1 MSSIKPPDG
10 RVPGASN
17 APSAPEGSPAGGVQR
32 SGGDFE
38 AALDAAEH
46 ARAGSAANAA
56 ARASDVQQASGVHAP
71 DPIAELARAV
81 RAGAVSKEQALE
93 QLIERAAAG
102 VQHTLSAP
110 QRAELVAVL
119 RSSLQTD
126 PALSAL
132 REALEG

>member
-1 MSSIKPPDG
+1 
-10 RVPGASN
+10 VPQAS
-17 APSAPEGSPAGGVQR
+17 G
-32 SGGDFE
+32 
-38 AALDAAEH
+38 
-46 ARAGSAANAA
+46 
-56 ARASDVQQASGVHAP
+56 ARAS

-110 QRAELVAVL
+110 QREELVAVL